1 MVKQSRWLYAIVGT
15 FVLLFAGL
23 VYAWSVLSMPIAKE
37 FAQWTQSQLSLTFTL
52 VMAFFCIGGF
62 VGGLLLKKIG
72 PKLIVLISGVLFL
85 LGFFIASWT
94 QQIAVLYLGFGVC
107 CGFASGFSYNATM
120 STISRWF
127 PDRQG
132 LISGI
137 LLMGFGIGSF
147 LIGKVYQA
155 ATPETVGAWRGSFRV
170 IGVIICVIF
179 AVCAF
184 FYRRPGADFIPP
196 AGGKAK
202 KQSKVLA
209 ECAPTQVLRS
219 PAFWLFFV
227 WAILLSAAGLCLI
240 SQASGVAR
248 EVGADISAG
257 TIATVV
263 GLISVFNGLGRVLFG
278 GMFDRI
284 GRRLTMQ
291 CVNIAFIITSVILIV
306 ALKTGSFPLL
316 VVGFICGGL
325 SYSGVTPTNSAFM
338 NTYFGPKHFAV
349 NLSLVNMNLL
359 IASFGSTV
367 AGALFDSTKSYL
379 SVYLLMI
386 GLAAGGIVLSL
397 GISILDAKRK

>member
-15 FVLLFAGL
+15 FVLLFSGL
-23 VYAWSVLSMPIAKE
+23 VYAWSVLSMPIGKE
-37 FAQWTQSQLSLTFTL
+37 FSQWSQSQLSLTFTL
-52 VMAFFCIGGF
+52 VMAFFCVGCL
-62 VGGLLLKKIG
+62 VGGLVIKRIS
-72 PKLIVLISGVLFL
+72 PKLMILISGVLFL

-94 QQIAVLYLGFGVC
+94 QQTAVLYLGFGVC

-120 STISRWF
+120 STICRWF

-155 ATPETVGAWRGSFRV
+155 ATPDAIGAWRGSFRV
-170 IGVIICVIF
+170 IGIIICVVF
-179 AVCAF
+179 AVCAIF
-184 FYRRPGADFIPP
+184 FNRPGADFAPP
-196 AGGKAK
+196 AGGKSK

-209 ECAPTQVLRS
+209 ELAPTEVLRN
-219 PAFWLFFV
+219 PTFWLYFL
-227 WAILLSAAGLCLI
+227 WAILISSAGLSLI

-248 EVGADISAG
+248 EVGTEVSAG

-291 CVNIAFIITSVILIV
+291 CINIAFIITSVILIL

-338 NTYFGPKHFAV
+338 NTYYGPKHFAV
-349 NLSLVNMNLL
+349 NLSLINMNLL
-359 IASFGSTV
+359 IASFGSTI
-367 AGALFDSTKSYL
+367 AGALFDRTQSYL

-386 GLAAGGIVLSL
+386 GLAVGGVVLSL
-397 GISILDAKRK
+397 CISLLDAKRK